1 MRETALQHHQAGR
14 FAEAIEACR
23 HTLAIHPND
32 AATLQTLGNAL
43 LALQR
48 VDEAIEAYR
57 QGLFAQ
63 PNSAGLHINLA
74 NALRTAGRL
83 EEAVISYRSA
93 ILVYPKRAQS
103 YSDLGHV
110 LCLLERHEEAVQPY
124 RQALVLNPDD
134 ANTLIGLASVLLV
147 LKEYEDACEHFQRA
161 LRLRPDDTS
170 VLYGLGCSLLAQFRH
185 KDAVP
190 YLERAAELR
199 PEHNDTR
206 AALGNALLG
215 ANRNAEALLHYR
227 TAEESNKDAA
237 GLQLNQALALLGN
250 GAWSEGWQRFEARF
264 SAVPEAL
271 PGLDLPKDAVF
282 WRGEDIAGRT
292 ILLQAEQGF
301 GDTILCVRYAPL
313 VAERGAKVV
322 LRVQYQL
329 AKLVAEMRGIDTL
342 LTNIDP
348 TPAIGLVCPLMSL
361 PLAFGTEIATV
372 PGNVPYLKTPSAY
385 RLLWQTLL
393 GVRRRPRIGVAW
405 RGQQHLP
412 HRSMPLAKLAP
423 LLQCAS
429 YEFHGLQKE
438 MTEADREWLAA
449 NPLLIDHSAE
459 LQDFADTAA
468 IAEEMDL
475 VISID
480 TSVAHLAG
488 ALARPLWIMLPF
500 SGDFRW
506 LLDRGDS
513 PWYPTARLF
522 RQERPGDWD
531 QVVADVVRALLSLQ
545 AEGEAIP

>member
-1 MRETALQHHQAGR
+1 MLEIALQHHQAGR
-14 FAEAIEACR
+14 FAEAIESCQRA
-23 HTLAIHPND
+23 LAIHPND

-43 LALQR
+43 MAMQR

-83 EEAVISYRSA
+83 EDATVSYRSA
-93 ILVYPKRAQS
+93 ILLLPKRAES
-103 YSDLGHV
+103 HSDLGHV

-124 RQALVLNPDD
+124 REALALNPED
-134 ANTLIGLASVLLV
+134 ANTLIGLASALLV
-147 LKEYEDACEHFQRA
+147 LKEYEEACEHFQHA
-161 LRLRPDDTS
+161 LRLRPDDAAA
-170 VLYGLGCSLLAQFRH
+170 LYGLGCALLAQFRQE
-185 KDAVP
+185 DAVP
-190 YLERAAELR
+190 YLERAAALR
-199 PEHNDTR
+199 PGHNDTR

-227 TAEESNKDAA
+227 AAEASNKDVP
-237 GLQLNQALALLGN
+237 GLQLNQALALLGI

-264 SAVPEAL
+264 SVPAAF
-271 PGLDLPKDAVF
+271 PGLDLPKDARF
-282 WRGEDIAGRT
+282 WRGEDIVGKT
-292 ILLQAEQGF
+292 ILLQSEQGL
-301 GDTILCVRYAPL
+301 GDTIHCVRYAPL

-322 LRVQYQL
+322 LRVQHEL
-329 AKLVAEMRGIDTL
+329 AKLVAEMQGVDTV
-342 LTNIDP
+342 LTGFDLA
-348 TPAIGLVCPLMSL
+348 PAIDLVCPLMSL
-361 PLAFGTEIATV
+361 PLAFGTEIATI
-372 PGNVPYLKTPSAY
+372 PANVPYLKAPSAY

-393 GVRRRPRIGVAW
+393 GERKRPRIGVAW

-412 HRSMPLAKLAP
+412 HRSIPLAQLAP
-423 LLQCAS
+423 LLQCAD

-438 MTEADREWLAA
+438 SSEADREWLAA

-459 LQDFADTAA
+459 LRDFADTAA

-488 ALARPLWIMLPF
+488 ALARPLWIMLPS

-506 LLDRGDS
+506 LLDREDS

-522 RQERPGDWD
+522 RQKRPGDWD
-531 QVVADVVRALLSLQ
+531 NVVLEVVRALWRK
-545 AEGEAIP
+545 A

>member
-1 MRETALQHHQAGR
+1 MGETALQHHQAGR
-14 FAEAIEACR
+14 FAEAIEACQR
-23 HTLAIHPND
+23 TLAIRPND
-32 AATLQTLGNAL
+32 PATLQTLGNAL

-48 VDEAIEAYR
+48 VDEAIDAYSR
-57 QGLFAQ
+57 GLFAQ

-93 ILVYPKRAQS
+93 ILVFPKRAQS
-103 YSDLGHV
+103 HSELGYV

-124 RQALVLNPDD
+124 RQALALNPDD
-134 ANTLIGLASVLLV
+134 ANSLIGLASALLV
-147 LKEYEDACEHFQRA
+147 LKEYEEACEHFQHA

-190 YLERAAELR
+190 YLERAVALR

-227 TAEESNKDAA
+227 AAEESNKDAP

-264 SAVPEAL
+264 SVPDAF
-271 PGLDLPKDAVF
+271 PDLDQLKDARI

-301 GDTILCVRYAPL
+301 GDTIHCVRYAPL

-329 AKLVAEMRGIDTL
+329 AKLVAEMPGVDTL
-342 LTNIDP
+342 LTNYDPMPEID
-348 TPAIGLVCPLMSL
+348 LVCPLMSL
-361 PLAFGTEIATV
+361 PHAFGTEIATV
-372 PGNVPYLKTPSAY
+372 PANVPYLKTPSAY

-393 GVRRRPRIGVAW
+393 GGVRRRPRIGVAW

-423 LLQCAS
+423 LLQCAG

-438 MTEADREWLAA
+438 PAEADREWLAA

-459 LQDFADTAA
+459 LLDFADTAA

-488 ALARPLWIMLPF
+488 ALARPLWIMLPS
-500 SGDFRW
+500 SGDYRW
-506 LLDRGDS
+506 LLDRADT

-522 RQERPGDWD
+522 RQIRPGDWD
-531 QVVADVVRALLSLQ
+531 QVVADVVRALLRST
-545 AEGEAIP
+545 